1 MWSRSCILVRHV
13 ALDVDCST
21 DCRGRIRILRLHPVS
36 LACDKTRSAFARR
49 QFEGSRL
56 GVEAQGTDRMSRTPT
71 KCYKSSYRDLRKIYS
86 LAIQSSWVLLTSPAA
101 HRREGHAAAVEGRS
115 DSATSSN
122 RMTANPSRRIGTESD
137 GVVLD
142 HDAGV
147 FKADGSWL
155 DGGRCW
161 IVK

>member
-56 GVEAQGTDRMSRTPT
+56 GVEAQGTDRMSRT
-71 KCYKSSYRDLRKIYS
+71 